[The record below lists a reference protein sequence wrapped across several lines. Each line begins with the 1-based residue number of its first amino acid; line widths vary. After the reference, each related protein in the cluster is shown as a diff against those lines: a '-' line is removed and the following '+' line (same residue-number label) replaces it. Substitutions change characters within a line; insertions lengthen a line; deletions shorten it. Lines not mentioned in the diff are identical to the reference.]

1 MRVGKRWKM
10 SISVSKSHRWRPQMS
25 RFVHSPKIFSL
36 LSQRRT
42 ETVDNSEARIRVLT
56 FLSGK
61 TQMTT
66 TNRLII
72 AAPASSERRAT
83 TDWFICQFIRWLF
96 PWLSRYIWEKK
107 WTKMAS
113 SDVLYC
119 SHPETY
125 SGDCQ
130 KGVKDTLKNWKYHSV
145 IKKLTTDHSY
155 VGALS
160 YTTKHVSN

>member
-1 MRVGKRWKM
+1 M
-10 SISVSKSHRWRPQMS
+10 STSVSKSQRWRPQMS

-125 SGDCQ
+125 SGNCQ
-130 KGVKDTLKNWKYHSV
+130 KGVKDTPKNWKYHSV